1 MNLTKLSKKRLIV
14 SGSTVE
20 LYQYGTPYSYN
31 HAPFPS
37 RGMSS
42 RTTHELE
49 ARRDDNLWLVRA
61 QIRRLVD
68 ANVKRYGY
76 EPVFLTFTF
85 AENITSVSV
94 ANKMFSDF
102 IERLN
107 YNYSTRFAYL
117 TVVEFQK
124 RGAVHYHCIFFNMPL
139 HIEENERKERVIAK
153 LWGHGFVD
161 IERVRS
167 ARRVGPYVC
176 KYLDKAVHD
185 ERLRGQKAYFTSR
198 GLLRP
203 RLYRD
208 EERIDNFLNTHILDL
223 EHSVEYVSKH
233 YSKVS
238 YKTYNARSNSSI

>member
-1 MNLTKLSKKRLIV
+1 MNLTKLSKKRLII
-14 SGSTVE
+14 SGPIVE
-20 LYQYGTPYSYN
+20 LYEYGLPYSYN
-31 HAPFPS
+31 HEPFPN
-37 RGMSS
+37 RGRASS
-42 RTTHELE
+42 STQGTSE
-49 ARRDDNLWLVRA
+49 RREDNLWFVRA

-68 ANVKRYGY
+68 ANVKRLGY

-85 AENITSVSV
+85 AENITSVED

-107 YNYSTRFAYL
+107 FHYSTRFAYL

-124 RGAVHYHCIFFNMPL
+124 RGAVHYHCIFFNMAL
-139 HIEENERKERVIAK
+139 EIEENERKNRVIAK

-167 ARRVGPYVC
+167 AKRVGPYVC

-185 ERLRGQKAYFTSR
+185 KRLRGKKAFFTSR

-203 RLYRD
+203 RLLRD
-208 EERIDNFLNTHILDL
+208 EATIDSFLARSTLDL
-223 EHSVEYVSKH
+223 EHSVEYDSKH

-238 YKTYNARSNSSI
+238 YKQYNARSNSSV